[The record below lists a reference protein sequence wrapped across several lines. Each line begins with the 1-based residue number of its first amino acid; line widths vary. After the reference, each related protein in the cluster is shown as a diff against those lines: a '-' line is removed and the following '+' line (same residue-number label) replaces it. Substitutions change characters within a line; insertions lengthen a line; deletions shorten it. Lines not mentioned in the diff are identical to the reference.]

1 MISYYSMLGEGYAII
16 ELSSIVGGEEH
27 LPGVLPSQVSFFI

>member
-16 ELSSIVGGEEH
+16 ELSSFVRGEEL
-27 LPGVLPSQVSFFI
+27 LPGVLPS